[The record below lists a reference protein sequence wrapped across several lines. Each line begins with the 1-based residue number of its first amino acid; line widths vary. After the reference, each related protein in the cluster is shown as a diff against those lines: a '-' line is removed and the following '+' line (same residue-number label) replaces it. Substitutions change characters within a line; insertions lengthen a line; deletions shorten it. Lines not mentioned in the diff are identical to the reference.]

1 MKKMILLLGVI
12 GSQIALAQVGINTE
26 APKATLDVASKPN
39 DNTKVD
45 GFIAPRLTGD
55 ELKAKDALY
64 VAAQTG
70 AIVYATAAANPTTA
84 KTVNVTDPGY
94 YYFDGTVW
102 VKISDSNSQAL
113 AGTEW
118 YKSGTTTDAA
128 SDKIEGIWRSG
139 FIGIGANLGSTN
151 MAPGAPIH
159 VISNN
164 GNAASDNLT
173 YVSYNNPPSI
183 RFYGIASRGTL
194 DTPEYLMDNDAILGV
209 MGSAKIPAP
218 SNNFFGGLE
227 VRANGNHSATSAPT
241 KLLFYT
247 TPVNSLA
254 SGTKMTIIENGFTGI
269 NTLTP
274 ISRLDV
280 RGAIRGGIPHAD
292 EISGVSAIGLN
303 SIAVGQNNM
312 ASGNNTAIIGGS
324 GNTNSATSA
333 VILGSTNTAIAST
346 AGNAAIL
353 SSNTSQINGTSQ
365 QAVILGGANN
375 NIANS
380 PYSIILSG
388 SQNLIDATT
397 GRSIVL
403 SGTKNIITGG
413 ANGSVAGGT
422 ESVSSGFSSFAFGQK
437 TTASGYASLAFGNE
451 TKSTAISSFA
461 IGYQSTASG
470 NYSFVTGRGTTAG
483 TYAETVI
490 GMNNEITTG
499 DAASWQLA
507 DPTFQIGIGAS
518 PSAPKNAVTV
528 YKNGKVQLNQLK
540 GTGNAYACI
549 DTNGNLFRSAVPCPV
564 AVAP

>member
-1 MKKMILLLGVI
+1 
-12 GSQIALAQVGINTE
+12 
-26 APKATLDVASKPN
+26 VASKPN
-39 DNTKVD
+39 DNTKID
-45 GFIAPRLTGD
+45 GLIAPRLTGD
-55 ELKAKDALY
+55 ELKAKDGLY

-70 AIVYATAAANPTTA
+70 TIIYATAAANPTTA
-84 KTVNVTDPGY
+84 KTVNVTNPGY
-94 YYFDGTVW
+94 YYFDGTLW
-102 VKISDSNSQAL
+102 IKISDSNSQAL
-113 AGTEW
+113 SGTEW

-128 SDKIEGIWRSG
+128 SDKTGGVWRQGNVGISG
-139 FIGIGANLGSTN
+139 SGQSFTPSAALHVLSDETQNKGNGDNIYIDSYGTLGTPNRVSPAYYSRVAGGTLASPLPLKNGDIMGQFFGQALVGGGSTGFRVY
-151 MAPGAPIH
+151 ADGDH
-159 VISNN
+159 
-164 GNAASDNLT
+164 T
-173 YVSYNNPPSI
+173 
-183 RFYGIASRGTL
+183 
-194 DTPEYLMDNDAILGV
+194 
-209 MGSAKIPAP
+209 
-218 SNNFFGGLE
+218 
-227 VRANGNHSATSAPT
+227 ATSNPGQLYFMTVDNGSVVAST
-241 KLLFYT
+241 K
-247 TPVNSLA
+247 VVIKN
-254 SGTKMTIIENGFTGI
+254 NGFTGI
-269 NTLTP
+269 NTATP
-274 ISRLDV
+274 IARLDV

-312 ASGNNTAIIGGS
+312 ASGSNTAIIGGS

-375 NIANS
+375 TIANS

-388 SQNLIDATT
+388 SQNLIDAAS
-397 GRSIVL
+397 GRSIIL
-403 SGTKNIITGG
+403 SGTKNTITGG
-413 ANGSVAGGT
+413 ANGSVAGG
-422 ESVSSGFSSFAFGQK
+422 SQSISSGFNSFAFGQN